1 MPSDTKTPII
11 ISDTSCLIALTNI
24 NHLNILKQL
33 YKTVLITPEVA
44 NEYGE
49 PLPDW
54 INIKAVNDTKKLD
67 AFNKF
72 IDLGESSAIALAMET
87 DSSILIIDDK
97 EARQF
102 AMSLGLRITG
112 TLGILIRAYKQGIVP
127 DLPAVIFKLKQAG
140 FHLPENIDK
149 YLP

>member
-1 MPSDTKTPII
+1 MPSDIKTQII

-24 NHLNILKQL
+24 NHLDILKQL
-33 YKTVLITPEVA
+33 YKTVLVTPEVV

-54 INIKAVNDTKKLD
+54 ISIRPVNDTKKLD
-67 AFNKF
+67 AFSKF
-72 IDLGESSAIALAMET
+72 IDLGESSAIALAMEI
-87 DSSILIIDDK
+87 DEAILIIDDK

-102 AMSLGLRITG
+102 ALSLGLRITG
-112 TLGILIRAYKQGIVP
+112 TLGILIRAYKQDIIP
-127 DLPAVIFKLKQAG
+127 DLSAAILKLKQAG

-149 YLP
+149 YLS